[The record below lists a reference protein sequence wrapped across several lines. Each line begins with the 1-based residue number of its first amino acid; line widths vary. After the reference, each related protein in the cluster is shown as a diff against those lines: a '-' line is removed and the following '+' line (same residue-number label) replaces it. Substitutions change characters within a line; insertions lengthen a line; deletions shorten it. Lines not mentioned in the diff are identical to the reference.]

1 MRLHASKLD
10 LPLPT
15 TSSPAAA
22 VSYLLYEHSSR
33 SLALVLDDFSAFLY
47 PSLSPTRFPAPN
59 HTAVPPPSTAA
70 CFVRLLPSSRVL
82 FLTAAPLAAGSS
94 IQLRVWILLSRGG
107 SAASAFSPARL
118 DFRNDRGRFS
128 VALGLRH
135 GHTVRLAGSANVFV
149 IHSVAANQIWVF
161 AAKMAAA
168 EEATV
173 HLMKCAVVELSLP
186 IYSITVSMGFMLL
199 GEVDGVRVFPLR
211 PLIKGKLSK
220 SCVSTIKKAT
230 ASTGDLY
237 KKILPNGLMI
247 PKNFIKSSLI
257 PEVEEKTVLDF
268 VDYIYI
274 SESIDKLKTVRVTQD
289 SSDPYSFFVFIKPA
303 ELQSYKGSKSTPSSL
318 KAVRIHVLSEKKYLI
333 LDSAGGLHFLNFNE
347 SGGMALELNAQSSMP
362 FNYAHACQLNNVMEV
377 HFLSVLPDISSEIQY
392 AWLSDGEY
400 SIHLISLVDAE
411 TADDE
416 IDKDGSKEKSTV
428 LSDARR
434 HPEHDFP
441 MLDGS
446 STSALWVSKAPQF
459 THGRVVD
466 L

>member
-10 LPLPT
+10 LPLP

-33 SLALVLDDFSAFLY
+33 SLALVLDDFSALLY
-47 PSLSPTRFPAPN
+47 PSLSPTRLPAPN

-94 IQLRVWILLSRGG
+94 IQLRVWILLSRRG
-107 SAASAFSPARL
+107 SAAAAFSPARL

-135 GHTVRLAGSANVFV
+135 GHSVRLAGSVNVFV

-161 AAKMAAA
+161 AAKMAAG

-186 IYSITVSMGFMLL
+186 IYSITISMGFMLL

-211 PLIKGKLSK
+211 SLIKGKLSK
-220 SCVSTIKKAT
+220 SRVSTIKKAT
-230 ASTGDLY
+230 ASTGDLC
-237 KKILPNGLMI
+237 KKNLPNGLMI
-247 PKNFIKSSLI
+247 PKNFIKSSLV
-257 PEVEEKTVLDF
+257 PEVEENT
-268 VDYIYI
+268 
-274 SESIDKLKTVRVTQD
+274 DKLKTVRVTQD

-303 ELQSYKGSKSTPSSL
+303 ELQSCKGSKSTLSSL

-347 SGGMALELNAQSSMP
+347 SGGMALDLNAQSSMP
-362 FNYAHACQLNNVMEV
+362 FKYAHAYQLNNVMEV
-377 HFLSVLPDISSEIQY
+377 HFLAVLPDISSEIQY

-400 SIHLISLVDAE
+400 SIHLISIVDAE
-411 TADDE
+411 IADDE
-416 IDKDGSKEKSTV
+416 TDKDGSKQKSTV
-428 LSDARR
+428 LSAVGAIFTSEKIQDLV
-434 HPEHDFP
+434 PI
-441 MLDGS
+441 S
-446 STSALWVSKAPQF
+446 SNLCLVLCQGNMFIYGVA
-459 THGRVVD
+459 
-466 L
+466 

>member
-135 GHTVRLAGSANVFV
+135 GHT
-149 IHSVAANQIWVF
+149 
-161 AAKMAAA
+161 MAAA

-257 PEVEEKTVLDF
+257 PEVEEKT
-268 VDYIYI
+268 
-274 SESIDKLKTVRVTQD
+274 DKLKTVRVTQD

-428 LSDARR
+428 LSAVGAIFTNEKIQDLV
-434 HPEHDFP
+434 PI
-441 MLDGS
+441 S
-446 STSALWVSKAPQF
+446 STLCLVLCRGNMFIYGVA
-459 THGRVVD
+459 
-466 L
+466 

>member
-257 PEVEEKTVLDF
+257 PEVEEKT
-268 VDYIYI
+268 
-274 SESIDKLKTVRVTQD
+274 DKLKTVRVTQD

-377 HFLSVLPDISSEIQY
+377 HFLSVLPDISSVCLAI
-392 AWLSDGEY
+392 
-400 SIHLISLVDAE
+400 
-411 TADDE
+411 
-416 IDKDGSKEKSTV
+416 
-428 LSDARR
+428 RR
-434 HPEHDFP
+434 RVFHTFD
-441 MLDGS
+441 L
-446 STSALWVSKAPQF
+446 T
-459 THGRVVD
+459 GRC
-466 L
+466 

>member
-59 HTAVPPPSTAA
+59 HTAVPPPSTTA

-128 VALGLRH
+128 VTLGLRH
-135 GHTVRLAGSANVFV
+135 GHT
-149 IHSVAANQIWVF
+149 
-161 AAKMAAA
+161 MAAA

-199 GEVDGVRVFPLR
+199 GEVDGVRIFPLR

-230 ASTGDLY
+230 ASTGDLC

-257 PEVEEKTVLDF
+257 PEVEEKT
-268 VDYIYI
+268 
-274 SESIDKLKTVRVTQD
+274 DKLKTVRVTQD

-318 KAVRIHVLSEKKYLI
+318 KAVRIHVLSEKKYVI

-377 HFLSVLPDISSEIQY
+377 HFLSILPDISSEIQY

-400 SIHLISLVDAE
+400 SIHLISLVDAD

-428 LSDARR
+428 LSAVGAIFTNEKIQDLV
-434 HPEHDFP
+434 PI
-441 MLDGS
+441 S
-446 STSALWVSKAPQF
+446 STLCLVLCRGNMFIYGVA
-459 THGRVVD
+459 
-466 L
+466 

>member
-10 LPLPT
+10 LPLP

-33 SLALVLDDFSAFLY
+33 SLALVLDDFSALLY
-47 PSLSPTRFPAPN
+47 PSLSPTRLPAPN

-94 IQLRVWILLSRGG
+94 IQLRVWILLSRRG
-107 SAASAFSPARL
+107 SAAAAFSPARL

-135 GHTVRLAGSANVFV
+135 GHS
-149 IHSVAANQIWVF
+149 
-161 AAKMAAA
+161 MAAG

-186 IYSITVSMGFMLL
+186 IYSITISMGFMLL

-211 PLIKGKLSK
+211 SLIKGKLSK
-220 SCVSTIKKAT
+220 SRVSTIKKAT
-230 ASTGDLY
+230 ASTGDLC
-237 KKILPNGLMI
+237 KKNLPNGLMI
-247 PKNFIKSSLI
+247 PKNFIKSSLV
-257 PEVEEKTVLDF
+257 PEVEENT
-268 VDYIYI
+268 
-274 SESIDKLKTVRVTQD
+274 DKLKTVRVTQD

-303 ELQSYKGSKSTPSSL
+303 ELQSCKGSKSTLSSL

-347 SGGMALELNAQSSMP
+347 SGGMALDLNAQSSMP
-362 FNYAHACQLNNVMEV
+362 FKYAHAYQLNNVMEV
-377 HFLSVLPDISSEIQY
+377 HFLAVLPDISSEIQY

-400 SIHLISLVDAE
+400 SIHLISIVDAE
-411 TADDE
+411 IADDE
-416 IDKDGSKEKSTV
+416 TDKDGSKQKSTV
-428 LSDARR
+428 LSAVGAIFTSEKIQDLV
-434 HPEHDFP
+434 PISSN
-441 MLDGS
+441 LCLVLCQVGS
-446 STSALWVSKAPQF
+446 HAVISCWVSF
-459 THGRVVD
+459 FN
-466 L
+466 LS